1 MAEAQNKEP
10 NRIKEYAEGWIT
22 EREGTEVPR
31 FLKLAFP
38 VIALGCLAYIFIY
51 MNGETS
57 HADRG
62 ILVQKFN
69 EVTQSSNGLMVF
81 VGVLMLI
88 FAVIVVGFAFR
99 KSH

>member
-1 MAEAQNKEP
+1 MAEPQKEQT
-10 NRIKEYAEGWIT
+10 RIKEYAEGWIT
-22 EREGTEVPR
+22 EREGTEVPG

-38 VIALGCLAYIFIY
+38 IIALGCVAYIFTY

-62 ILVQKFN
+62 FLVQKFN
-69 EVTQSSNGLMVF
+69 EVTQSSS
-81 VGVLMLI
+81 VLMYFVAALALV
-88 FAVIVVGFAFR
+88 FAVVVVAFAFR

>member
-1 MAEAQNKEP
+1 MAEEKKETG
-10 NRIKEYAEGWIT
+10 IKEYADGWIT
-22 EREGTEVPR
+22 EREGTEVPG

-38 VIALGCLAYIFIY
+38 VIAIGCIAYIFIY
-51 MNGETS
+51 MNGETT

-69 EVTQSSNGLMVF
+69 EVTQSSSGFMYF
-81 VGVLMLI
+81 VGALAVL
-88 FAVIVVGFAFR
+88 FAVIVVSFAFR